1 MANPYGD
8 AGNLR
13 FGRGGLHRFA
23 FCSLQA
29 TLDRLPALGL
39 ACRARHLRVLA
50 WRGGTGN
57 HIDGIEV
64 HFTPDN
70 PELSTAPLT

>member
-8 AGNLR
+8 AGSLR
-13 FGRGGLHRFA
+13 FGRGSLHRFA

-29 TLDRLPALGL
+29 TLDRLLALGL
-39 ACRARHLRVLA
+39 AYRARHLRMLA
-50 WRGGTGN
+50 WRGGTGI

-64 HFTPDN
+64 HSTPDN
-70 PELSTAPLT
+70 PESSTARLT